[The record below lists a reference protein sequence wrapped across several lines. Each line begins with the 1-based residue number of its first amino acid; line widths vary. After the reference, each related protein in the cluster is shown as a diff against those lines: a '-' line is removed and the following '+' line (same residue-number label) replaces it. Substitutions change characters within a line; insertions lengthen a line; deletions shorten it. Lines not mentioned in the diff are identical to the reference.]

1 MKRIALAGLLLVA
14 ACSATPD
21 APRTDPIHVPPN
33 KGFAEPAERTMDAPA
48 SRSLRGDAGYNEAD
62 VMFLQM
68 MVPHLEQGLDIA
80 RLAKDRASS
89 HEVKTLAA
97 AIESTESAEMWTM
110 AERLRDW
117 HQPQTAAPNAH
128 SEHGG
133 QPSTTARE
141 LAALRN
147 LSGPDFERR
156 FLNTLIAHQ
165 DDAIQL
171 ARLEASTGANPAT
184 IALAEQVD
192 RSRSAQIQQMKGY
205 LGE

>member
-21 APRTDPIHVPPN
+21 APRADPIQVPPN
-33 KGFAEPAERTMDAPA
+33 A
-48 SRSLRGDAGYNEAD
+48 NEAD

-68 MVPHLEQGLDIA
+68 MVPHLKQGLDIV

-97 AIESTESAEMWTM
+97 AIESTESAEVWTM
-110 AERLRDW
+110 TERLRDW
-117 HQPQTAAPNAH
+117 QQPETAPPNAH

-133 QPSTTARE
+133 QPNTTARE

-147 LSGPDFERR
+147 LSGPDFDRR

-171 ARLEASTGANPAT
+171 ARLETSTGADPAT

-192 RSRSAQIQQMKGY
+192 RSRSAQIQQLKGY

>member
-1 MKRIALAGLLLVA
+1 MKHAHMKYIHMKHVALAGLLLVA
-14 ACSATPD
+14 ACSAIPTPP
-21 APRTDPIHVPPN
+21 AADPIHVPAN
-33 KGFAEPAERTMDAPA
+33 AGF
-48 SRSLRGDAGYNEAD
+48 NEAD

-68 MVPHLEQGLDIA
+68 MVPHVEQGLDIV
-80 RLAKDRASS
+80 RLAKDRADR

-97 AIESTESAEMWTM
+97 AIESTESAEEWAMS
-110 AERLRDW
+110 ERLRDW
-117 HQPQTAAPNAH
+117 RQPATAPPNSH

-133 QPSTTARE
+133 QPNITARE
-141 LAALRN
+141 LAALHG

-171 ARLEASTGANPAT
+171 ARLETSTGANPAT

-192 RSRSAQIQQMKGY
+192 RSRSAQIQQMKSY

>member
-14 ACSATPD
+14 ACSVTPE
-21 APRTDPIHVPPN
+21 APRADPIHVPPH
-33 KGFAEPAERTMDAPA
+33 
-48 SRSLRGDAGYNEAD
+48 AGYNEAD

-97 AIESTESAEMWTM
+97 AIESTESAEVWTM
-110 AERLRDW
+110 SERLRDW
-117 HQPQTAAPNAH
+117 RQPESAPPNSH

-133 QPSTTARE
+133 QPNTTARE
-141 LAALRN
+141 IAMLRD

-171 ARLEASTGANPAT
+171 ARLEASTGADPAT

-192 RSRSAQIQQMKGY
+192 RSRSAQIQQMKAY
-205 LGE
+205 LGG